1 MNEEQNEE
9 TKQTIYLILVLL
21 IIAGFIG
28 FREFYL
34 KENVEFSFLPNLLP
48 VIKIDYDVLSN
59 EQLEEFKPFE
69 EIIMPEEVG
78 RENPFEVISD

>member
-9 TKQTIYLILVLL
+9 TKQTIYLILALL
-21 IIAGFIG
+21 IISGFIG

-48 VIKIDYDVLSN
+48 VVQINYDVLRD
-59 EQLEEFKPFE
+59 ERLEEFKPFE
-69 EIIMPEEVG
+69 EIVMPEEVG
-78 RENPFEVISD
+78 RENPFEIISD